1 MTDVSRPHPDPE
13 VGDPDGVF
21 GGRDRDRDAGFST
34 DDGLPGDAADQTGY
48 GEEGGAF
55 SSFLVYFGRW
65 PSISRVFGVCAG
77 VS

>member
-48 GEEGGAF
+48 GEGAYCCGA
-55 SSFLVYFGRW
+55 LV
-65 PSISRVFGVCAG
+65 
-77 VS
+77 